1 MQTEKPQVL
10 DRQVPALSLWLA
22 RTGSSCSFN
31 KLPAFSL
38 KFMWSCW
45 EADERKKEREEA
57 EGVQTCLGH
66 ADEVNCKYNNDFTK
80 WMFLHQK
87 INWPKCCVC
96 CVESRS
102 ICCVHCFCLY
112 LFAWTPASQTS
123 TQKERRW
130 VMRNCIARTY
140 PWQTWKEVTTDTGW
154 WERPQAFG
162 QGNNSKGNNL
172 FQNLIMFYRGL
183 HTSLCFL
190 F

>member
-140 PWQTWKEVTTDTGW
+140 PWQTWKEVTADTGW

-162 QGNNSKGNNL
+162 QGNNSKENNL